1 MNLKIEKALNFY
13 IFFVLLS
20 SIIYLLI
27 YNLLHYDQIFG
38 YDGEAHHDY
47 VQNFL
52 NIYLY
57 NNDQPS
63 SIFTREF
70 FSPPL
75 PYVFPTIINELCKRY
90 VEIENLFESCREIY
104 SFGTIF
110 FQSILYLLTLFVYLK
125 IVKLF
130 FNYKSVFH
138 FSTLL
143 LLSIFTINYKTVVML
158 RGEIYIL
165 FLNSIIL
172 YLFLKLCK
180 SQFQYTKRDIFI
192 FGLLIGLLALSR
204 QWAFLLFPGY
214 ITLLALIKRGKKN
227 YFFFMVY
234 SSLIGFLIS
243 SWFYFDLYFEYG
255 TFTAFNETSTK
266 FSFSNQPQSFYM
278 PTNESLIT
286 LFKKPIRPNFDNQLI
301 PILYADLWGD
311 YWGYFSFT
319 SRDLVSG
326 RNQIYIGDYLA
337 RVNIVSLLPT
347 IFYILAFIF
356 TAKNIFKNV
365 LKNEDYFLHYLIF
378 SVLFSFIGYIIFL
391 ISYPIESGDTIKSS
405 YIIQMF
411 HMLGLIS
418 SIYLEKLKNKN
429 LALYFFIIF
438 CFCSVYIHN
447 FSAMMS
453 HFRSIK

>member
-20 SIIYLLI
+20 SIVYLLI

-38 YDGEAHHDY
+38 YDGEAHHNY

-63 SIFTREF
+63 STFTREF

-90 VEIENLFESCREIY
+90 FEIENLYESCREIY

-130 FNYKSVFH
+130 FNSISIFN

-165 FLNSIIL
+165 FLNSITL
-172 YLFLKLCK
+172 YIFLKLCK

-214 ITLLALIKRGKKN
+214 IALLALIKRERKN

-255 TFTAFNETSTK
+255 TFTAFNETAIK
-266 FSFSNQPQSFYM
+266 FSFSNQPRSFYI
-278 PTNESLIT
+278 PTNESLIA
-286 LFKKPIRPNFDNQLI
+286 LFKKPIRPNFDNQLV

-319 SRDLVSG
+319 SRDLGSG
-326 RNQIYIGDYLA
+326 RNQVYIGDYLA

-347 IFYILAFIF
+347 IFYILTFIF

-365 LKNEDYFLHYLIF
+365 LNNEDYFLHYLIF
-378 SVLFSFIGYIIFL
+378 SVLFSFIGYFIFL
-391 ISYPIESGDTIKSS
+391 ISYPVESGDTIKSS

-411 HMLGLIS
+411 HMIGLIS

-429 LALYFFIIF
+429 LALYSFIIF
-438 CFCSVYIHN
+438 YFCSVYIHN